1 MRFLGRGLI
10 GLLLFSLALGLLG
23 LAGNT
28 IKVAVQDRMNQ
39 EPRSQKARERT
50 FAVKVVPAE
59 VTSIN
64 PTLNA
69 FGEIQS
75 RKTLDLRMAASG
87 QIQELSIN
95 FVEGGSVK
103 SGELLVRLD
112 DSDHQTAVDLA
123 ENNLIDA
130 KNEVMESARNLSF
143 SKEELAA
150 AEEQEKLRLRA
161 LTRQKDLVERGVG
174 TAAALENAE
183 LSASGAT
190 QAVLS
195 RKAAVDQA
203 KNRGAQADT
212 RLVRAELALKDA
224 KRKLEDTKLFAEF
237 SGLLSGV
244 SLVKGGIVSAN
255 ERLGQLIDPEVLEV
269 SFKISTQQYTRLL
282 NDNGELLKAPVSVA
296 LTNTEQGLNADGV
309 IIRDSASVAKGQTGR
324 QVYAKLTKSVG
335 FKPGD
340 FVAVKVEEP
349 TLNWVVK
356 LPSTALDSSNKVLLL
371 GEGER
376 LEEAQ
381 VKLMRRQGN
390 EVIVRSR
397 DLSGKEIVAQRTP
410 VLGAGIKVKAI
421 RSGEENEVAEVE
433 MLELTEERRAKLIS
447 AIETNG
453 YIPKTV
459 KERII
464 GQLTQPKVPADV
476 VARIESRMG
485 G

>member
-87 QIQELSIN
+87 QIQELSTN

-103 SGELLVRLD
+103 SGELLIRLD
-112 DSDHQTAVDLA
+112 DSDYQTAVDLA

-130 KNEVMESARNLSF
+130 KNEVMEAARNLSF

-203 KNRGAQADT
+203 KNRGAQAET

-224 KRKLEDTKLFAEF
+224 KRKLEDTKLYAEF

-397 DLSGKEIVAQRTP
+397 DLSGKEIIAQRTP

>member
-87 QIQELSIN
+87 QIQELSTN

-103 SGELLVRLD
+103 SGELLIRLD
-112 DSDHQTAVDLA
+112 DSDYQTAVDLA

-130 KNEVMESARNLSF
+130 KNEVMEAARNLSF
-143 SKEELAA
+143 SKEELVAA
-150 AEEQEKLRLRA
+150 DEQEKLRLRA

-203 KNRGAQADT
+203 KNRGAQAET

-224 KRKLEDTKLFAEF
+224 KRKLEDTKLYAEF

-356 LPSTALDSSNKVLLL
+356 LPSTALDASNKVLLL

>member
-39 EPRSQKARERT
+39 EPRAQKARERT

-87 QIQELSIN
+87 QIQELSTN

-103 SGELLVRLD
+103 SGELLIRLD

-143 SKEELAA
+143 SKDELRA

-203 KNRGAQADT
+203 KNRGAQAET

-224 KRKLEDTKLFAEF
+224 KRKLEDTKLYAEF

-356 LPSTALDSSNKVLLL
+356 LPSTALDASNKVLLL

>member
-39 EPRSQKARERT
+39 EPRSQKTRERT

-203 KNRGAQADT
+203 KNRGAQAET

-224 KRKLEDTKLFAEF
+224 KRKLEDTKLYAEF

-340 FVAVKVEEP
+340 FVAVKVQEP

-356 LPSTALDSSNKVLLL
+356 LPSTALDASNNVLLL

>member
-87 QIQELSIN
+87 QIQELSTN

-103 SGELLVRLD
+103 SGELLIRLD
-112 DSDHQTAVDLA
+112 DSDYQTAVDLA

-203 KNRGAQADT
+203 KNRGAQAET

-224 KRKLEDTKLFAEF
+224 KRKLEDTKLYAEF

-356 LPSTALDSSNKVLLL
+356 LPSTALDASNKVLLL

-421 RSGEENEVAEVE
+421 RLGEENEVAEVE

>member
-39 EPRSQKARERT
+39 EPRAQKARERT

-130 KNEVMESARNLSF
+130 KNEVMEAARNLSF

-224 KRKLEDTKLFAEF
+224 KRKLEDTKLYAEF

-282 NDNGELLKAPVSVA
+282 NDNGELLKAPVYVA
-296 LTNTEQGLNADGV
+296 LTNTDQGLNAEGV

-340 FVAVKVEEP
+340 FVAVKVQEP

-356 LPSTALDSSNKVLLL
+356 LPSTALDASNNVLLL

>member
-28 IKVAVQDRMNQ
+28 IKIAVQDRVNK
-39 EPRSQKARERT
+39 EPRAQKARERT
-50 FAVKVVPAE
+50 FTVKVVPAE
-59 VTSIN
+59 VTSMN

-75 RKTLDLRMAASG
+75 RKTLDLRMAAGG
-87 QIQELSIN
+87 QIQELSTN
-95 FVEGGSVK
+95 FVEGGSVN
-103 SGELLVRLD
+103 SGELLIRLD
-112 DSDHQTAVDLA
+112 DSNYQSAVDLA

-130 KNEVMESARNLSF
+130 ENEVSESGRNLSF
-143 SKEELAA
+143 SKDELAA
-150 AEEQEKLRLRA
+150 AEEQEELRLRA
-161 LTRQKDLVERGVG
+161 LKRQQDLVKRGVG

-183 LSASGAT
+183 LAASAAT

-203 KNRGAQADT
+203 KNRGAQAET
-212 RLVRAELALKDA
+212 RLVRAELALNDA
-224 KRKLEDTKLFAEF
+224 KRKLEDTVLYAEF

-282 NDNGELLKAPVSVA
+282 DDNGDLLKAPVSIA
-296 LTNTEQGLNADGV
+296 LTNTDQGLTADGV

-349 TLNWVVK
+349 TLNWVVA
-356 LPSTALDSSNKVLLL
+356 LPATALDASNSVLLL

-397 DLSGKEIVAQRTP
+397 DLTGKEIVAQRTP
-410 VLGAGIKVKAI
+410 VLGAGIKVKPI
-421 RSGEENEVAEVE
+421 RSGEENKVAEVE

-447 AIETNG
+447 AIESNG
-453 YIPKTV
+453 YIPKSA
-459 KERII
+459 KKRII

>member
-103 SGELLVRLD
+103 SGELLIRLD
-112 DSDHQTAVDLA
+112 DSDYQTAVDLA

-130 KNEVMESARNLSF
+130 KNEVMEAARNLSF

-203 KNRGAQADT
+203 KNRGAQAET

-224 KRKLEDTKLFAEF
+224 KRKLEDTKLYAEF

-296 LTNTEQGLNADGV
+296 LTNTDQGLNAEGV

-356 LPSTALDSSNKVLLL
+356 LPSTALDASNKVLLL

-421 RSGEENEVAEVE
+421 RLGEENEVAEVE

>member
-39 EPRSQKARERT
+39 EPRSKKARERT

-87 QIQELSIN
+87 QIQELSTN

-103 SGELLVRLD
+103 SGELLIRLD

-203 KNRGAQADT
+203 KNRGAQAET

-224 KRKLEDTKLFAEF
+224 KRKLEDTKLYAEF

-282 NDNGELLKAPVSVA
+282 NDDGELLKAPVSVA

-356 LPSTALDSSNKVLLL
+356 LPSTALDASNKVLLL

>member
-87 QIQELSIN
+87 QIQELSTN

-103 SGELLVRLD
+103 SGELLIRLD
-112 DSDHQTAVDLA
+112 DSDYQTAVDLA

-130 KNEVMESARNLSF
+130 KNEVMEAARNLSF

-203 KNRGAQADT
+203 KNRGAQAET

-224 KRKLEDTKLFAEF
+224 KRKLEDTKLYAEF

-356 LPSTALDSSNKVLLL
+356 LPSTALDASNKVLLL
-371 GEGER
+371 GEEER

-397 DLSGKEIVAQRTP
+397 DLSGKEVVAQRTP
-410 VLGAGIKVKAI
+410 VLGVGIKVKAI

>member
-87 QIQELSIN
+87 QIQELSTN

-103 SGELLVRLD
+103 SGELLIRLD
-112 DSDHQTAVDLA
+112 DSDYQTAVDLA

-130 KNEVMESARNLSF
+130 KNEVMEAARNLSF

-150 AEEQEKLRLRA
+150 AEEQKSLRLRA

-203 KNRGAQADT
+203 KNRGAQAET

-224 KRKLEDTKLFAEF
+224 KRKLEDTKLYAEF

-356 LPSTALDSSNKVLLL
+356 LPSTALDASNNVLLL

>member
-39 EPRSQKARERT
+39 EPRAQKARERT

-87 QIQELSIN
+87 QIQELSTN

-103 SGELLVRLD
+103 SGELLIRLD
-112 DSDHQTAVDLA
+112 DSNYQTAVDLA

-203 KNRGAQADT
+203 KNRGAQAET

-224 KRKLEDTKLFAEF
+224 KRKLEDTKLYAEF

-296 LTNTEQGLNADGV
+296 LTSTDQGLNADGV

-356 LPSTALDSSNKVLLL
+356 LPSTALDASNNVLLL

>member
-103 SGELLVRLD
+103 SGELLIRLD
-112 DSDHQTAVDLA
+112 DSDYQTAVDLA

-130 KNEVMESARNLSF
+130 KNEVMEAARNLSF

-203 KNRGAQADT
+203 KNRGAQAET

-224 KRKLEDTKLFAEF
+224 KRKLEDTKLYAEF

-282 NDNGELLKAPVSVA
+282 NDNGELLKAPVYVA
-296 LTNTEQGLNADGV
+296 LTNTDQGLNAEGV

-356 LPSTALDSSNKVLLL
+356 LPSTALDASNNVLLL

>member
-87 QIQELSIN
+87 QIQELSTN

-103 SGELLVRLD
+103 SGELLIRLD
-112 DSDHQTAVDLA
+112 DSDYQTAVDLA

-203 KNRGAQADT
+203 KNRGAQAET

-224 KRKLEDTKLFAEF
+224 KRKLEDTKLYAEF

-282 NDNGELLKAPVSVA
+282 NDNGELLKAPVYVA
-296 LTNTEQGLNADGV
+296 LTNTDQGLNAEGV

-340 FVAVKVEEP
+340 FVAVKVQEP

-356 LPSTALDSSNKVLLL
+356 LPSTALDASNNVLLL

>member
-1 MRFLGRGLI
+1 M
-10 GLLLFSLALGLLG
+10 
-23 LAGNT
+23 
-28 IKVAVQDRMNQ
+28 
-39 EPRSQKARERT
+39 
-50 FAVKVVPAE
+50 
-59 VTSIN
+59 
-64 PTLNA
+64 
-69 FGEIQS
+69 
-75 RKTLDLRMAASG
+75 
-87 QIQELSIN
+87 LSVC
-95 FVEGGSVK
+95 F
-103 SGELLVRLD
+103 R
-112 DSDHQTAVDLA
+112 
-123 ENNLIDA
+123 
-130 KNEVMESARNLSF
+130 
-143 SKEELAA
+143 
-150 AEEQEKLRLRA
+150 
-161 LTRQKDLVERGVG
+161 
-174 TAAALENAE
+174 
-183 LSASGAT
+183 AT

-195 RKAAVDQA
+195 REAAVDQA
-203 KNRGAQADT
+203 KNRGAQAET

-224 KRKLEDTKLFAEF
+224 KRKLEDTKLYAEF

-282 NDNGELLKAPVSVA
+282 NDDGELLKAPVSVA

-356 LPSTALDSSNKVLLL
+356 LPSTALDASNKVLLL

-447 AIETNG
+447 AIEANG

>member
-28 IKVAVQDRMNQ
+28 IKIAVQDRVNK
-39 EPRSQKARERT
+39 EPRAQKMRERT
-50 FAVKVVPAE
+50 FTVKVVPAE
-59 VTSIN
+59 ITSMK

-75 RKTLDLRMAASG
+75 RKTLDLRMAAGG
-87 QIQELSIN
+87 QIQELSTN
-95 FVEGGSVK
+95 FVEGGSIT
-103 SGELLVRLD
+103 SGELLIRLD
-112 DSDHQTAVDLA
+112 DSNYQSAVDLA

-130 KNEVMESARNLSF
+130 ENEVSESGRNLSF

-150 AEEQEKLRLRA
+150 AEEQEQLRLRA
-161 LTRQKDLVERGVG
+161 LKRQQDLVKRGVG

-183 LSASGAT
+183 LAASAAT

-195 RKAAVDQA
+195 RKAAGDQA
-203 KNRGAQADT
+203 KNRGAQAET
-212 RLVRAELALKDA
+212 RLVRAELALNDA
-224 KRKLEDTKLFAEF
+224 KRKLEDTALYAEY

-282 NDNGELLKAPVSVA
+282 DDNGDLIKAPVSIA
-296 LTNTEQGLNADGV
+296 LTNTDQGLTADGV

-349 TLNWVVK
+349 TLNWVVA
-356 LPSTALDSSNKVLLL
+356 LPATALDASNRVLLL

-397 DLSGKEIVAQRTP
+397 DLTGKEIVAQRTP
-410 VLGAGIKVKAI
+410 VLGSGIKVKPI
-421 RSGEENEVAEVE
+421 RSGEENKVAEVE

-453 YIPKTV
+453 YIPQSE

>member
-39 EPRSQKARERT
+39 EPRAQKARERT

-103 SGELLVRLD
+103 SGELLIRLD
-112 DSDHQTAVDLA
+112 DSDYQTAVDLA

-203 KNRGAQADT
+203 KNRGAQAET

-224 KRKLEDTKLFAEF
+224 KRKLEDTKLYAEF

-282 NDNGELLKAPVSVA
+282 NDNGELLKAPVYVA
-296 LTNTEQGLNADGV
+296 LTNTDQGLNAEGV

-356 LPSTALDSSNKVLLL
+356 LPSTALDASNKVLLL

>member
-39 EPRSQKARERT
+39 EPRAQKARERT

-87 QIQELSIN
+87 QIQELSTN
-95 FVEGGSVK
+95 FVEGGSVE
-103 SGELLVRLD
+103 SGELLIRLD
-112 DSDHQTAVDLA
+112 DSNYQTAVDLA

-130 KNEVMESARNLSF
+130 ENEVLEAARNLSF

-150 AEEQEKLRLRA
+150 AVEQENLRLRA

-183 LSASGAT
+183 LAASAAT

-203 KNRGAQADT
+203 KNRGAQAET

-224 KRKLEDTKLFAEF
+224 KRKLEDTELYAEF

-255 ERLGQLIDPEVLEV
+255 ERLGQLIDPKVLEV

-282 NDNGELLKAPVSVA
+282 NDNGELLRAPVSVA
-296 LTNTEQGLNADGV
+296 LTSTDQGLNTDGV

-324 QVYAKLTKSVG
+324 QVYARLTKSVG

-356 LPSTALDSSNKVLLL
+356 LPSTALDASNNVLLL

-410 VLGAGIKVKAI
+410 VLGAGIKVKPI
-421 RSGEENEVAEVE
+421 RSGEENKVAEVE

-453 YIPKTV
+453 YIPKSA

-464 GQLTQPKVPADV
+464 GQLKQPKVPADV

>member
-195 RKAAVDQA
+195 RRAAVDQA
-203 KNRGAQADT
+203 KNRGAQAET

-224 KRKLEDTKLFAEF
+224 KRKLEDTKLYAEF

-356 LPSTALDSSNKVLLL
+356 LPSTALDASNKVLLL

>member
-87 QIQELSIN
+87 QIQELSTN
-95 FVEGGSVK
+95 FVEGGSVTR
-103 SGELLVRLD
+103 GELLIRLD

-130 KNEVMESARNLSF
+130 KNEVMDSARNLSF

-150 AEEQEKLRLRA
+150 AEEQEKLRRRA

-203 KNRGAQADT
+203 KNRGAQAET

-224 KRKLEDTKLFAEF
+224 KRKLEDTELYAEF

-356 LPSTALDSSNKVLLL
+356 LPSTALDASNKVLLL

>member
-87 QIQELSIN
+87 QIQELSTN

-103 SGELLVRLD
+103 SGELLIRLD
-112 DSDHQTAVDLA
+112 DSDYQTAVDLA

-130 KNEVMESARNLSF
+130 KNEVMEAARNLSF

-150 AEEQEKLRLRA
+150 AAEQEKLRRRA

-203 KNRGAQADT
+203 KNRGAQAET

-224 KRKLEDTKLFAEF
+224 KRKLEDTKLYAEF

-282 NDNGELLKAPVSVA
+282 NDNGELLEAPVSVA

-356 LPSTALDSSNKVLLL
+356 LPSTALDASNKVLLL

>member
-103 SGELLVRLD
+103 SGELLIRLD
-112 DSDHQTAVDLA
+112 DSDYQTAVDLA

-130 KNEVMESARNLSF
+130 KNEVMEAARNLSF

-282 NDNGELLKAPVSVA
+282 NDTGELLKAPVYVA
-296 LTNTEQGLNADGV
+296 LTNTDQGLNAEGV

-340 FVAVKVEEP
+340 FVAVKVQEP

-356 LPSTALDSSNKVLLL
+356 LPSTALDASNNVLLL

>member
-39 EPRSQKARERT
+39 EPRAQKARERT

-130 KNEVMESARNLSF
+130 KNEVMEAARNLSF

-282 NDNGELLKAPVSVA
+282 NDNGELLKAPVYVA
-296 LTNTEQGLNADGV
+296 LTNTDQGLNAEGV

-340 FVAVKVEEP
+340 FVAVKVQEP

-356 LPSTALDSSNKVLLL
+356 LPSTALDASNNVLLL

>member
-28 IKVAVQDRMNQ
+28 IKIAVQDRVNK
-39 EPRSQKARERT
+39 EPRAQKARERT
-50 FAVKVVPAE
+50 FTVKVVPAE
-59 VTSIN
+59 ITSMN

-75 RKTLDLRMAASG
+75 RKTLDLRMAAGG
-87 QIQELSIN
+87 QIQELSTN

-103 SGELLVRLD
+103 SGELLIRLD
-112 DSDHQTAVDLA
+112 DSNYQSAVDLA
-123 ENNLIDA
+123 KNNLIDA
-130 KNEVMESARNLSF
+130 ENEVSESGRILSF

-150 AEEQEKLRLRA
+150 AEEQEELRLRA
-161 LTRQKDLVERGVG
+161 LKRQQDLVKRDVG

-183 LSASGAT
+183 LAASAAT

-195 RKAAVDQA
+195 RNAAVDQA
-203 KNRGAQADT
+203 RNRGAQAET
-212 RLVRAELALKDA
+212 RLVRAELALNDA
-224 KRKLEDTKLFAEF
+224 KRKLEDTVLYAEF
-237 SGLLSGV
+237 SGLLSGA
-244 SLVKGGIVSAN
+244 SLVKGGIVSTN

-282 NDNGELLKAPVSVA
+282 DDNGDLLKAPVSIA
-296 LTNTEQGLNADGV
+296 LTNTDQGLTADGV

-349 TLNWVVK
+349 TLNWVVA
-356 LPSTALDSSNKVLLL
+356 LPATALDASNSVLLL

-397 DLSGKEIVAQRTP
+397 DLTGKEIVAQRTP
-410 VLGAGIKVKAI
+410 VLGAGIKVKPI
-421 RSGEENEVAEVE
+421 RSGEENKVAEVE

-447 AIETNG
+447 AIESNG
-453 YIPKTV
+453 YIPKSA
-459 KERII
+459 KKRII

>member
-28 IKVAVQDRMNQ
+28 IKIAVQDRVNK
-39 EPRSQKARERT
+39 EPRAQKARERT
-50 FAVKVVPAE
+50 FTVKVVPAE
-59 VTSIN
+59 VTSMN

-75 RKTLDLRMAASG
+75 RKTLDLRMAAGG
-87 QIQELSIN
+87 QIQQLSPN

-103 SGELLVRLD
+103 SGELLIRLD
-112 DSDHQTAVDLA
+112 DSNYQSAVDLA

-130 KNEVMESARNLSF
+130 ENEVSESGRNLSF

-150 AEEQEKLRLRA
+150 AKEQEELRLRA
-161 LTRQKDLVERGVG
+161 LKRQQDLVKRGVG

-183 LSASGAT
+183 LAASAAT

-203 KNRGAQADT
+203 KNRGAQAET
-212 RLVRAELALKDA
+212 RLVRAELALNDA
-224 KRKLEDTKLFAEF
+224 KRKLEDTVLYAEF

-282 NDNGELLKAPVSVA
+282 DDNGDLLKAPVSIA
-296 LTNTEQGLNADGV
+296 LTNTDQGLTADGV

-349 TLNWVVK
+349 TLNWVVA
-356 LPSTALDSSNKVLLL
+356 LPATALDANNSVLLL

-397 DLSGKEIVAQRTP
+397 DLTGKEIVAQRTP
-410 VLGAGIKVKAI
+410 VLGAGIKVKPI
-421 RSGEENEVAEVE
+421 RSGEENKVAEVE

-447 AIETNG
+447 AIESNG
-453 YIPKTV
+453 YIPKSA
-459 KERII
+459 KKRII

>member
-39 EPRSQKARERT
+39 EPRAQKARERT

-87 QIQELSIN
+87 QIQELSTN

-103 SGELLVRLD
+103 SGELLIRLD
-112 DSDHQTAVDLA
+112 DSDYQTAVDLA

-203 KNRGAQADT
+203 KNRGAQAET

-224 KRKLEDTKLFAEF
+224 KRKLEDTKLYAEF

-356 LPSTALDSSNKVLLL
+356 LPSTALDASNKVLLL

-421 RSGEENEVAEVE
+421 RLGEENEVAEVE

>member
-87 QIQELSIN
+87 QIQELSTN

-103 SGELLVRLD
+103 SGELLIRLD
-112 DSDHQTAVDLA
+112 DSDYQTAVDLA

-130 KNEVMESARNLSF
+130 KNEVMEAARNLSF

-150 AEEQEKLRLRA
+150 AEEQEKLRRRA

-190 QAVLS
+190 QSVLS

-203 KNRGAQADT
+203 KNRGAQAET

-224 KRKLEDTKLFAEF
+224 KRKLEDTELYAEF

-296 LTNTEQGLNADGV
+296 LTNTDQGLNADGV

-356 LPSTALDSSNKVLLL
+356 LPSTALDASNNVLLL

>member
-103 SGELLVRLD
+103 SGELLIRLD
-112 DSDHQTAVDLA
+112 DSDYQTAVDLA

-130 KNEVMESARNLSF
+130 KNEVMEAARNLSF

-203 KNRGAQADT
+203 KNRGAQAET

-296 LTNTEQGLNADGV
+296 LTNTDQGLNAEGV

-356 LPSTALDSSNKVLLL
+356 LPSTALDASNKVLLL

>member
-87 QIQELSIN
+87 QIQELSTN

-103 SGELLVRLD
+103 SGELLIRLD
-112 DSDHQTAVDLA
+112 DSDYQTAVDLA

-130 KNEVMESARNLSF
+130 KNEVIEAARNLSF

-150 AEEQEKLRLRA
+150 AEEQEKLRRRA

-195 RKAAVDQA
+195 RKAAVDQV
-203 KNRGAQADT
+203 KNRGAQAET

-224 KRKLEDTKLFAEF
+224 KRKLEDTKLYAEF

-356 LPSTALDSSNKVLLL
+356 LPSTALDASNKVLLL

>member
-28 IKVAVQDRMNQ
+28 IKIAVQDRVNK
-39 EPRSQKARERT
+39 EPRAQKARERT
-50 FAVKVVPAE
+50 FTVKVVPAE
-59 VTSIN
+59 ITSMN

-75 RKTLDLRMAASG
+75 RKTLDLRMAAGG
-87 QIQELSIN
+87 QIQELSTN
-95 FVEGGSVK
+95 FVEGGSVN
-103 SGELLVRLD
+103 SGELLIRLD
-112 DSDHQTAVDLA
+112 DSNYQSAVDLA

-130 KNEVMESARNLSF
+130 ENEVSESGRNLSF

-150 AEEQEKLRLRA
+150 AEEQEELRLRA
-161 LTRQKDLVERGVG
+161 LKRQQDLVKRGVG

-183 LSASGAT
+183 LAASAAT

-203 KNRGAQADT
+203 KNRGAQAET
-212 RLVRAELALKDA
+212 RLVRAELALNDA
-224 KRKLEDTKLFAEF
+224 KRKLEDTVLYAEF

-282 NDNGELLKAPVSVA
+282 DDNGDLLKAPVSIA
-296 LTNTEQGLNADGV
+296 LTNTDQGLTADGV

-349 TLNWVVK
+349 TLNWVVA
-356 LPSTALDSSNKVLLL
+356 LPATALDANNSVLLL

-397 DLSGKEIVAQRTP
+397 DLTGKEIVAQRTP
-410 VLGAGIKVKAI
+410 VLGAGIKVKPI
-421 RSGEENEVAEVE
+421 RSGEENKVAEVE

-447 AIETNG
+447 AIESNG
-453 YIPKTV
+453 YIPKSA
-459 KERII
+459 KKRII

>member
-39 EPRSQKARERT
+39 EPRAQKARERT

-87 QIQELSIN
+87 QIQELSTN

-103 SGELLVRLD
+103 SGELLIRLD
-112 DSDHQTAVDLA
+112 DSDYQTAVDLA

-130 KNEVMESARNLSF
+130 KNEVMEAARNLSF

-203 KNRGAQADT
+203 KNRGAQAET

-224 KRKLEDTKLFAEF
+224 KRKLEDTKLYAEF

-296 LTNTEQGLNADGV
+296 LTNTDQGLNADGV

-356 LPSTALDSSNKVLLL
+356 LPSTALDASNNVLLL

>member
-28 IKVAVQDRMNQ
+28 IKIAVQDRMNQ

-87 QIQELSIN
+87 QIQELSTN

-103 SGELLVRLD
+103 SGELLIRLD
-112 DSDHQTAVDLA
+112 DSDYQTAVDLA

-130 KNEVMESARNLSF
+130 KNEVMEAARNLSF

-203 KNRGAQADT
+203 KNRGAQAET

-224 KRKLEDTKLFAEF
+224 KRKLEDTKLYAEF

-356 LPSTALDSSNKVLLL
+356 LPSTALDASNKVLLL

>member
-87 QIQELSIN
+87 QIQELSTN

-103 SGELLVRLD
+103 SGELLIRLD
-112 DSDHQTAVDLA
+112 DSDYQTAVDLA

-130 KNEVMESARNLSF
+130 KNEVMEAARNLSF

-203 KNRGAQADT
+203 KNRGAQAET

-224 KRKLEDTKLFAEF
+224 KRKLEDTELYAEF

-282 NDNGELLKAPVSVA
+282 NDNGELLKAPVYVA
-296 LTNTEQGLNADGV
+296 LTNTDQGLNAEGV

-356 LPSTALDSSNKVLLL
+356 LPSTALDASNKVLLL

-421 RSGEENEVAEVE
+421 RLGEENEVAEVE

>member
-39 EPRSQKARERT
+39 EPRAQKARERT

-87 QIQELSIN
+87 QIQELSTN

-103 SGELLVRLD
+103 SGELLIRLD
-112 DSDHQTAVDLA
+112 DSDYQTAVDLA

-130 KNEVMESARNLSF
+130 KNEVMEAARNLSF

-203 KNRGAQADT
+203 KNRGAQAET

-224 KRKLEDTKLFAEF
+224 KRKLEDTKLYAEF

-356 LPSTALDSSNKVLLL
+356 LPSTALDASNKVLLL

>member
-39 EPRSQKARERT
+39 EPRAQKARERT

-87 QIQELSIN
+87 QIQELSTN
-95 FVEGGSVK
+95 FVEGGSVE
-103 SGELLVRLD
+103 SGELLIRLD
-112 DSDHQTAVDLA
+112 DSNYQTAVDLA

-203 KNRGAQADT
+203 KNRGAQAET
-212 RLVRAELALKDA
+212 RVVRAELALKDA
-224 KRKLEDTKLFAEF
+224 KRKLEDTELYAEF

-255 ERLGQLIDPEVLEV
+255 ERLGQLIDPKVLEV

-282 NDNGELLKAPVSVA
+282 NDNGELLKVPVSVA
-296 LTNTEQGLNADGV
+296 LTSTDQGLEADGV

-324 QVYAKLTKSVG
+324 QVYARLTKSVG

-356 LPSTALDSSNKVLLL
+356 LPSTALDASNNVLLL

-410 VLGAGIKVKAI
+410 VLGAGIKVKPI
-421 RSGEENEVAEVE
+421 RSGEENKVAEVE

-453 YIPKTV
+453 YIPKSV

>member
-39 EPRSQKARERT
+39 EPRAQKARERT

-87 QIQELSIN
+87 QIQELSTN

-103 SGELLVRLD
+103 SGELLIRLD
-112 DSDHQTAVDLA
+112 DSNYQTAVDLA
-123 ENNLIDA
+123 KNNLIDA

-203 KNRGAQADT
+203 KNRGAQAET
-212 RLVRAELALKDA
+212 RVVRAELALKDA
-224 KRKLEDTKLFAEF
+224 KRKLEDTELYAEF

-255 ERLGQLIDPEVLEV
+255 ERLGQLIDPKVLEV

-282 NDNGELLKAPVSVA
+282 NDNGELLKVPVSVA
-296 LTNTEQGLNADGV
+296 LTSTDQGLDADGV

-324 QVYAKLTKSVG
+324 QVYARLTKSVG

-356 LPSTALDSSNKVLLL
+356 LPSTALDASNNVLVL

-381 VKLMRRQGN
+381 VRLMRRQGN

-410 VLGAGIKVKAI
+410 VLGAGIKVKPI
-421 RSGEENEVAEVE
+421 RSGEENKVAEVE

-453 YIPKTV
+453 YIPKSV

>member
-1 MRFLGRGLI
+1 MRFLGRGLL

-39 EPRSQKARERT
+39 EPRAQKARERT

-75 RKTLDLRMAASG
+75 RKTLDLRMAARG
-87 QIQELSIN
+87 QIQELSTN
-95 FVEGGSVK
+95 FVEGGSVR
-103 SGELLVRLD
+103 SGELLIRLD
-112 DSDHQTAVDLA
+112 DSNYQTAVDLA

-190 QAVLS
+190 QSVLS

-203 KNRGAQADT
+203 KNRGAQAET
-212 RLVRAELALKDA
+212 RRVRAELALKDA
-224 KRKLEDTKLFAEF
+224 KRKLEDTELYAEF

-255 ERLGQLIDPEVLEV
+255 ERLGQLIDPKVLEV
-269 SFKISTQQYTRLL
+269 SFKISTQQYTRS
-282 NDNGELLKAPVSVA
+282 VSYTH
-296 LTNTEQGLNADGV
+296 LTLP
-309 IIRDSASVAKGQTGR
+309 
-324 QVYAKLTKSVG
+324 TK
-335 FKPGD
+335 
-340 FVAVKVEEP
+340 
-349 TLNWVVK
+349 
-356 LPSTALDSSNKVLLL
+356 
-371 GEGER
+371 R
-376 LEEAQ
+376 
-381 VKLMRRQGN
+381 
-390 EVIVRSR
+390 IV
-397 DLSGKEIVAQRTP
+397 
-410 VLGAGIKVKAI
+410 
-421 RSGEENEVAEVE
+421 
-433 MLELTEERRAKLIS
+433 
-447 AIETNG
+447 
-453 YIPKTV
+453 
-459 KERII
+459 
-464 GQLTQPKVPADV
+464 
-476 VARIESRMG
+476 
-485 G
+485 

>member
-28 IKVAVQDRMNQ
+28 IKVAVQDRINQ
-39 EPRSQKARERT
+39 EPRAQKARERT

-59 VTSIN
+59 ITSIN

-87 QIQELSIN
+87 QIQELSTN

-103 SGELLVRLD
+103 SGELLIRLD
-112 DSDHQTAVDLA
+112 DSNYQTAVDLA

-130 KNEVMESARNLSF
+130 ENEVLEAARNLSF

-150 AEEQEKLRLRA
+150 AVEQENLRLRA

-183 LSASGAT
+183 LAASAAT

-203 KNRGAQADT
+203 KNRGAQAET
-212 RLVRAELALKDA
+212 RLVRAELALSDA
-224 KRKLEDTKLFAEF
+224 KRKLEDTVLYAEF

-282 NDNGELLKAPVSVA
+282 NDNGDLLKAPVSVA
-296 LTNTEQGLNADGV
+296 LTNTDQGLKADGV

-324 QVYAKLTKSVG
+324 KVYAKLTKSVG

-349 TLNWVVK
+349 TLNWVVT
-356 LPSTALDSSNKVLLL
+356 LPSTALDASNSVLLL

-410 VLGAGIKVKAI
+410 VLGAGIKVKPI
-421 RSGEENEVAEVE
+421 RSGEENKVAEVE

-453 YIPKTV
+453 YIPKSA

-464 GQLTQPKVPADV
+464 GQLKQPKVPADV